1 MPGPGKPALFRDQPD
16 RFPDAALSAGV
27 LDPDDVLDR
36 SQGSGFEKV
45 LSAYRKQV
53 NFTDDLKPV
62 YSSSATWFKA
72 VLPNLNYQLSAAVE
86 KTVEKTVEKIL
97 SAIKQN
103 PKVTQQQL
111 ADITGLSRRGV
122 EWNLKKMQT
131 LNIIRRKGGARG
143 GHWILLK
150 SNRSVSWGEQKKPK
164 HQGCDGLPVWDLS
177 SMIRDAAVCDFI
189 FLCGNCRCRDS

>member
-1 MPGPGKPALFRDQPD
+1 MVAGSEVHLDIFDNRIEVVSPGGMCDGTLIQE
-16 RFPDAALSAGV
+16 
-27 LDPDDVLDR
+27 LDLMDVPSKRRNPLLADIFSR
-36 SQGSGFEKV
+36 LNLMERKGSGFEKV

-150 SNRSVSWGEQKKPK
+150 DHSE
-164 HQGCDGLPVWDLS
+164 
-177 SMIRDAAVCDFI
+177 
-189 FLCGNCRCRDS
+189 